1 MRVDKLEVDT
11 RKGTLSLNGVELDSV
26 TEINIK
32 LHDDDKTT
40 VAVTL
45 SPCEVDAH
53 IGISKGRNDW
63 LGGS

>member
-1 MRVDKLEVDT
+1 MDKLEIDT
-11 RKGTLSLNGVELDSV
+11 RKWILSLNGVELDSV

-32 LHDDDKTT
+32 LHDDDRTT
-40 VAVTL
+40 VTATL

-53 IGISKGRNDW
+53 VGIKAGHNDW